1 MSAERALFRSSL
13 AATLCLW
20 LVMSLWSM
28 PKLDAFG
35 GGPIFD
41 LRFLGY
47 DRTAAEALLRAL
59 GTEGRAF
66 YLNAQQWLDTAFPA
80 VLALTLV
87 LWFRRTAGQGG
98 GRVLSALAVL
108 GAALDYAENSLVRG
122 MLASGTADGVEWA
135 SRMTLMKSA
144 VGAVVLAAAL
154 LLVMAAALRQFRGRT

>member
-1 MSAERALFRSSL
+1 
-13 AATLCLW
+13 
-20 LVMSLWSM
+20 M

-66 YLNAQQWLDTAFPA
+66 YLNAQQWLDTAFP
-80 VLALTLV
+80 
-87 LWFRRTAGQGG
+87 
-98 GRVLSALAVL
+98 AVL